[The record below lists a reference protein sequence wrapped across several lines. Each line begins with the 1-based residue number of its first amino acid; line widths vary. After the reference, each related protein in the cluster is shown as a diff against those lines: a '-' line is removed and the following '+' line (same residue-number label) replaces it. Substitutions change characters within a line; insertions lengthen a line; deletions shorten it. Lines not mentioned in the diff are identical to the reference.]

1 MKKVLAVFLAVLIA
15 VTAAPVG
22 LAYTTEAY
30 QAASHLN
37 QLGLFSG
44 KGTNPDGTPN
54 YDLDTKPTR
63 AEGIVM
69 LLALLGER
77 EEANSKE
84 WRSSFTD
91 LPAWGRKYINYAYQ
105 KKYTAGES
113 STRFGSNKPLT
124 SNQYLTFVLKA
135 MGYSSSSDFNWKD
148 PYTLSDQLGITGGK
162 YNSNSRFTRGDMAII
177 SDNALNA
184 KMKGSDQTLYQTLLD
199 AGKLKDPT
207 ASANKIQQLVQYVD
221 NHGSTTTGGSIVIQK
236 TLNYDDYQVEVRF
249 SHNSSQ
255 KRLYLFCTIPYSD
268 HSNAIGMT
276 INTDTSKVEEYCWY
290 QYSDSTQEYELGAS
304 DMNPATYT
312 QNTTLTFRAVTGSSI
327 PASLLP
333 ALQAQANRCALISVA
348 SWAIYLESI
357 GFSIRDLGFTRFL
370 NTTNPGST
378 PSPNPTATPS
388 PSPSPTPQATKAE
401 QLGNYITT
409 HGEMDS
415 DGDMTVYAQ
424 RPMSNATV
432 DTAISYDKTG
442 GKLYFIGLITPTD
455 NNSKN
460 SVVACYDL
468 ARSAFMPSVEF
479 RYTGDNLNL
488 VMMANDLNPS
498 FYQKGSTLKFSQTS
512 GSSVDT
518 ASALEQANQV
528 FYYCMLAWTLQLQ
541 EYGFAIGDF
550 GFTRFVSSVSAAAS
564 YSASASSLTLG
575 SAIYKEE
582 LDLTH
587 NPSGEG

>member
-1 MKKVLAVFLAVLIA
+1 MKKVLAVFLALLLVATA
-15 VTAAPVG
+15 VPVG

-30 QAASHLN
+30 QAATHLN

-44 KGTNPDGTPN
+44 KGTNADGTPN

-113 STRFGSNKPLT
+113 STRFGSNKSLT

-135 MGYSSSSDFNWKD
+135 MGYSSASDFNWKN
-148 PYTLSDQLGITGGK
+148 PFTLSDQLGITGGK
-162 YNSNSRFTRGDMAII
+162 YNSNSRFTRGDMALI

-184 KMKGSDQTLYQTLLD
+184 KMKGSDQTLYQTLLN

-207 ASANKIQQLVQYVD
+207 ASANRIQQLVQYVD
-221 NHGSTTTGGSIVIQK
+221 NHGSTTTGGSIVVQK
-236 TLNYDDYQVEVRF
+236 TLNYDNYQVEVRF
-249 SHNSSQ
+249 SHNTSQ

-290 QYSDSTQEYELGAS
+290 QYSDSTQKYELGAH

-312 QNTTLTFRAVTGSSI
+312 QNTTLTFQAVTGSSI

-333 ALQAQANRCALISVA
+333 ALQAQANRCAFISVA

-370 NTTNPGST
+370 NTTDPGST
-378 PSPNPTATPS
+378 PSPNPTTTPS
-388 PSPSPTPQATKAE
+388 PSPSPTPQATKAQ
-401 QLGNYITT
+401 QLAQYISSR
-409 HGEMDS
+409 GQMD
-415 DGDMTVYAQ
+415 DNGDMTVSYQ
-424 RPMSNATV
+424 HSVSNGTLYS
-432 DTAISYDKTG
+432 DISYDKAS
-442 GKLYFIGLITPTD
+442 GKLYFYFLLAGTQGANVTIV
-455 NNSKN
+455 SR
-460 SVVACYDL
+460 YDL
-468 ARSAFMPSVEF
+468 ADDAFEN
-479 RYTGDNLNL
+479 TT
-488 VMMANDLNPS
+488 MMDYSFKDSTRELAFTMAATDINPATFTYQSTANFQFTENP
-498 FYQKGSTLKFSQTS
+498 
-512 GSSVDT
+512 
-518 ASALEQANQV
+518 
-528 FYYCMLAWTLQLQ
+528 
-541 EYGFAIGDF
+541 
-550 GFTRFVSSVSAAAS
+550 SSVSISEARDLANNSLNSALLMWTLHLATLNYNIADFGYKSFYASVPSATSAAPALL
-564 YSASASSLTLG
+564 APPAAWLQ
-575 SAIYKEE
+575 
-582 LDLTH
+582 
-587 NPSGEG
+587 